1 MRVLQY
7 TTSGVGVGPAF
18 LTALD
23 DFKLPALVGSPNP
36 FSLQY
41 APMSSTNLSSAT
53 SGDPAC

>member
-1 MRVLQY
+1 
-7 TTSGVGVGPAF
+7 
-18 LTALD
+18 
-23 DFKLPALVGSPNP
+23 VGSPNP